1 MKICKEKVFIPILLV
16 ISMVLSSCS
25 GSGGSKGVVLD
36 EPITAAIGSADT
48 IIGSVEKY
56 GVQILIP
63 QGAVQEENTF
73 TLKLAE
79 DIPEN
84 DPSVGSTLGNPV
96 DISIEGD
103 IKRFEE
109 PIEVTFRLSDEQWE
123 SFENPGDIHIGY
135 FDGYSWVYLEPSGID
150 LENRSVTFST
160 YHCSLIYPSKAE
172 KEEMKRQLAKSIA
185 VENVAVDKKAE
196 LRKTTES
203 LVKSIMGPNVDKS
216 FLQDVVEGILDQHD
230 VTQLV
235 KTTANENWT
244 EAGIQLGA
252 VFTQVL
258 ASNLWAYAKNA
269 DALGDVAANLGL
281 IGSFGTSAAHFENGD
296 FEEAA
301 KELAKGII
309 STHPVGKLFTAAVNV
324 TERQINR
331 WKNAEIEA
339 AYQIYLNGKEPTI
352 PFWGYGSIAAGDFN
366 EVWDQMRGVGRQ
378 IIIDAVEDFKEVNGR
393 EPSSEERA
401 QLERDAKATLEKEFR
416 DRKEKEAAIAEAE
429 KKNMEFLNIIDA
441 GNLLVSGRYGYDSDK
456 MSYKDRIRQIFQLR
470 NKVLADT
477 NRKMNFGGFDSD
489 TELNV
494 YTVEALIKEY
504 VSNGEEA
511 YNEMLAAKG
520 LVDVLDVKSIAGS
533 YTVPI
538 TFSKSSLASEQSL
551 AEGKQ
556 TISSSASAY
565 PSEAIIEISAEGTAS
580 ISYSVSMSSTSSNTV
595 VYNPELTAT
604 ETSTGNY
611 TIVENYKNIKIATR
625 PGASTQLSDIRG
637 EMTYTGNEVH
647 PHASWETKSDVTL
660 SSILKSFTSRV
671 DGSKL
676 TIKINTE
683 IKMPS
688 SSVGGF
694 SDGFPAIIE
703 LVLDTK

>member
-160 YHCSLIYPSKAE
+160 YHCSLIYPSKVE
-172 KEEMKRQLAKSIA
+172 KEELKRQLAKSIA
-185 VENVAVDKKAE
+185 VENVVVDKKAE

-203 LVKSIMGPNVDKS
+203 LVKSVMGPNVDKS

-301 KELAKGII
+301 KELARGII

-378 IIIDAVEDFKEVNGR
+378 IVIDAVEDFKLENGR

-456 MSYKDRIRQIFQLR
+456 MSYKDRVRQIFQLR

-520 LVDVLDVKSIAGS
+520 LVEVLDVNSIAGS

-538 TFSKSSLASEQSL
+538 KFSKSSLASEQSL

-611 TIVENYKNIKIATR
+611 TVVENYKNIKIATR

>member
-1 MKICKEKVFIPILLV
+1 MKKSTRKVFIPILLV
-16 ISMVLSSCS
+16 VSILLASCS
-25 GSGGSKGVVLD
+25 GSGSSSGVNIEEPLTATVGLEDTRIGDLEKDGIQIHIPAGALKD
-36 EPITAAIGSADT
+36 ES
-48 IIGSVEKY
+48 
-56 GVQILIP
+56 
-63 QGAVQEENTF
+63 TF

-79 DIPEN
+79 SSPAN
-84 DPSVGSTLGNPV
+84 DPAIGSPLGTPI

-103 IKRFEE
+103 VKRFDE
-109 PIEVTFRLSDEQWE
+109 PIEITFSLSEDQWE
-123 SFENPGDIHIGY
+123 SFENSADIHIGY
-135 FDGYSWVYLEPSGID
+135 FDGYNWVYLEPSGID
-150 LENRSVTFST
+150 LEKKTVTFIT
-160 YHCSLIYPSKAE
+160 YHCSEIYPSKVE
-172 KEEMKRQLAKSIA
+172 KEEMKRQLAKSLA
-185 VENVAVDKKAE
+185 VENLVIDKKAE

-203 LVKSIMGPNVDKS
+203 LVKSVMGPNVNKS

-235 KTTANENWT
+235 KAAGNENWT

-252 VFTQVL
+252 VFSQVL

-269 DALGDVAANLGL
+269 DALGDVGANLGL

-301 KELAKGII
+301 KELARGII

-339 AYQIYLNGKEPTI
+339 AYQIFLNGKEPTI
-352 PFWGYGSIAAGDFN
+352 PFWGYGSITAGDFN
-366 EVWDQMRGVGRQ
+366 EIWDQMRGVGRQ
-378 IIIDAVEDFKEVNGR
+378 IIIDAVNDFKAENGR
-393 EPSSEERA
+393 EPTSEERE
-401 QLERDAKATLEKEFR
+401 QLEKDAKATLEKEFI
-416 DRKEKEAAIAEAE
+416 DRKGKEAAIADAE
-429 KKNMEFLNIIDA
+429 KKNMEFLNVIDA

-470 NKVLADT
+470 NKVLVDT

-511 YNEMLAAKG
+511 YNEMLVAKG
-520 LVDVLDVKSIAGS
+520 LVEVLDIRSIAGS

-538 TFSKSSLASEQSL
+538 VFSKSSLVSEQSL
-551 AEGKQ
+551 AEGRQ
-556 TISSSASAY
+556 TISSKASAY
-565 PSEAIIEISAEGTAS
+565 PSEALVEISADGTVS
-580 ISYSVSMSSTSSNTV
+580 ISYSVSMSSTSSNTI

-611 TIVENYKNIKIATR
+611 SINERYKDIKIGTR
-625 PGASTQLSDIRG
+625 PGASTQLNDIRG

-647 PHASWETKSDVTL
+647 PLGSWDTKNDVML
-660 SSILKSFTSRV
+660 SSSLKSFTSKV
-671 DGSKL
+671 DSSKL
-676 TIKINTE
+676 TIKVNTE
-683 IKMPS
+683 IEMPPS
-688 SSVGGF
+688 AVGGF
-694 SDGFPAIIE
+694 SEGFPATIE

>member
-185 VENVAVDKKAE
+185 VENVVVDKKAE

-203 LVKSIMGPNVDKS
+203 LVKSVMGPNVDKS

-301 KELAKGII
+301 KELARGII

-352 PFWGYGSIAAGDFN
+352 PFWGYGSISPGDFN
-366 EVWDQMRGVGRQ
+366 EIWDQMRGVGRQ
-378 IIIDAVEDFKEVNGR
+378 IVIDAVEDFKLENGR

-456 MSYKDRIRQIFQLR
+456 MSYKDRVRQIFQLR

-538 TFSKSSLASEQSL
+538 KFSKSSLASEQSL

-611 TIVENYKNIKIATR
+611 TVVENYKNIKIATR

>member
-1 MKICKEKVFIPILLV
+1 MRKHTRQYFIPVILA
-16 ISMVLSSCS
+16 LSLLLTSCNSSRGSS
-25 GSGGSKGVVLD
+25 GVNIK
-36 EPITAAIGSADT
+36 EPITAT
-48 IIGSVEKY
+48 IGSVDTRIGDLDKD
-56 GVQILIP
+56 GIQIHIP
-63 QGAVQEENTF
+63 ANALSAENTF

-79 DIPEN
+79 GIPEN
-84 DPSVGSTLGNPV
+84 DPSIGTPLGNPI

-103 IKRFEE
+103 IKRFDE
-109 PIEVTFRLSDEQWE
+109 PIEVTFSLSDEQWD

-135 FDGYSWVYLEPSGID
+135 FDGYSWVYLEPSDID
-150 LENRSVTFST
+150 VENRSVTFST

-172 KEEMKRQLAKSIA
+172 KEELKRQLAKSIA

-203 LVKSIMGPNVDKS
+203 LVKSVMGPNVDKS

-301 KELAKGII
+301 KELARGII

-339 AYQIYLNGKEPTI
+339 AYQIFLNGKEPTI
-352 PFWGYGSIAAGDFN
+352 PFWGYGSISPGDFN
-366 EVWDQMRGVGRQ
+366 EIWDQMRGVGRQ
-378 IIIDAVEDFKEVNGR
+378 IVIDAVEDFKLENGR

-470 NKVLADT
+470 NKVLVDT

-511 YNEMLAAKG
+511 YNEMLVAKG
-520 LVDVLDVKSIAGS
+520 LVEVLDVKSIAGT

-538 TFSKSSLASEQSL
+538 IFSKSSLASEESL

-565 PSEAIIEISAEGTAS
+565 PSEAIIEISAEGTVS
-580 ISYSVSMSSTSSNTV
+580 ISYSVSMSSTSSNTI

-611 TIVENYKNIKIATR
+611 TVVENYKNIKIAAR

-647 PHASWETKSDVTL
+647 PHASWETKSDITL

-676 TIKINTE
+676 TIKVNTE
-683 IKMPS
+683 IEMPS

-694 SDGFPAIIE
+694 SEGFPATFE

>member
-1 MKICKEKVFIPILLV
+1 VKICKEKVFIPILLV

-160 YHCSLIYPSKAE
+160 YHCSLIYPSKVE
-172 KEEMKRQLAKSIA
+172 KEELKRQLAKSIA
-185 VENVAVDKKAE
+185 VENVVVDKKAE

-203 LVKSIMGPNVDKS
+203 LVKSVMGPNVDKS

-301 KELAKGII
+301 KELARGII

-378 IIIDAVEDFKEVNGR
+378 IVIDAVEDFKLENGR

-456 MSYKDRIRQIFQLR
+456 MSYKDRVRQIFQLR

-520 LVDVLDVKSIAGS
+520 LVEVLDVNSIAGS

-538 TFSKSSLASEQSL
+538 KFSKSSLASEQSL

-611 TIVENYKNIKIATR
+611 TVVENYKNIKIATR

>member
-1 MKICKEKVFIPILLV
+1 
-16 ISMVLSSCS
+16 
-25 GSGGSKGVVLD
+25 
-36 EPITAAIGSADT
+36 
-48 IIGSVEKY
+48 
-56 GVQILIP
+56 
-63 QGAVQEENTF
+63 
-73 TLKLAE
+73 
-79 DIPEN
+79 
-84 DPSVGSTLGNPV
+84 
-96 DISIEGD
+96 
-103 IKRFEE
+103 
-109 PIEVTFRLSDEQWE
+109 
-123 SFENPGDIHIGY
+123 
-135 FDGYSWVYLEPSGID
+135 
-150 LENRSVTFST
+150 
-160 YHCSLIYPSKAE
+160 
-172 KEEMKRQLAKSIA
+172 
-185 VENVAVDKKAE
+185 
-196 LRKTTES
+196 
-203 LVKSIMGPNVDKS
+203 
-216 FLQDVVEGILDQHD
+216 
-230 VTQLV
+230 
-235 KTTANENWT
+235 
-244 EAGIQLGA
+244 
-252 VFTQVL
+252 
-258 ASNLWAYAKNA
+258 
-269 DALGDVAANLGL
+269 
-281 IGSFGTSAAHFENGD
+281 
-296 FEEAA
+296 
-301 KELAKGII
+301 
-309 STHPVGKLFTAAVNV
+309 
-324 TERQINR
+324 
-331 WKNAEIEA
+331 
-339 AYQIYLNGKEPTI
+339 
-352 PFWGYGSIAAGDFN
+352 
-366 EVWDQMRGVGRQ
+366 MRGVGRQ
-378 IIIDAVEDFKEVNGR
+378 IVIDAVEDFKLENGR

-520 LVDVLDVKSIAGS
+520 LVEVLDVNSIAGS

-538 TFSKSSLASEQSL
+538 KFSKSSLASEQSL

-611 TIVENYKNIKIATR
+611 TVVENYKNIKIATR

>member
-1 MKICKEKVFIPILLV
+1 MKKFKEKVFIPILLV

-25 GSGGSKGVVLD
+25 GSGGSKGIVLD

-172 KEEMKRQLAKSIA
+172 KEELKRQLAKSIA
-185 VENVAVDKKAE
+185 VENVVVDKKAE

-203 LVKSIMGPNVDKS
+203 LVKSVMGPNVDKS

-301 KELAKGII
+301 KELARGII

-352 PFWGYGSIAAGDFN
+352 PFWGYGSISPGDFN
-366 EVWDQMRGVGRQ
+366 EIWDQMRGVGRQ
-378 IIIDAVEDFKEVNGR
+378 IVIDAVEDFKLENGR

-520 LVDVLDVKSIAGS
+520 LVEVLDVKSIAGS
-533 YTVPI
+533 YVVPI
-538 TFSKSSLASEQSL
+538 KFSKSSLASEQSL

-580 ISYSVSMSSTSSNTV
+580 ISYSVSMNSTSSNTI

-611 TIVENYKNIKIATR
+611 TVVENYKNIKIATR

-694 SDGFPAIIE
+694 SDGFPATFE